1 MSIRYEI
8 RLSGDI
14 GDGLIL
20 IGKVLAEA
28 AAIYDGLN
36 AVQSQSYGEEARGE
50 ANRSEVIISDQ
61 EIFFPKVERPDL
73 LLCFNQVAYYR
84 YCNDVKPDGI
94 IVTDASRV
102 PDVSM
107 DHEHLYDF
115 PIVTTAVK
123 HFGNEPMA
131 AIVALGIVADLIE
144 IVSPRAINLALTTRI
159 PKGTEKIYEDA
170 LKLGYKLS
178 TSKLSRSEFQ
188 SEV

>member
-1 MSIRYEI
+1 MSSRYEI

-50 ANRSEVIISDQ
+50 ANRSEVIISDE

-94 IVTDASRV
+94 IVTDSSRV
-102 PDVSM
+102 LDISM
-107 DHEHLYDF
+107 DHEYLYDF
-115 PIVTTAVK
+115 PIVSTAVK
-123 HFGNEPMA
+123 QFGNEPMA
-131 AIVALGIVADLIE
+131 AIVALGIVADFVE
-144 IVSPRAINLALTTRI
+144 MVSPRAIHMALTTRI
-159 PKGTEKIYEDA
+159 PKGTEKTYEEA
-170 LKLGYKLS
+170 LKLGYKLAAG
-178 TSKLSRSEFQ
+178 KLSRSEFQ
-188 SEV
+188 S